1 MDISIQQ
8 LLPKDISAFAGL
20 LRVFEDVFEMK
31 GFILPEDAYLSTLLQ
46 KKEFVVFVA
55 RHGDTVIGGLTA
67 YVLAA
72 YYSESSEV
80 YLYDLAVATSFQR
93 KGIGRKLLQALTGF
107 CRENNF
113 REFFVQADEV
123 DTHAL
128 EFYRSTGGRPGKVVH
143 FTYPI

>member
-1 MDISIQQ
+1 MCAVYASRDI
-8 LLPKDISAFAGL
+8 GL
-20 LRVFEDVFEMK
+20 
-31 GFILPEDAYLSTLLQ
+31 
-46 KKEFVVFVA
+46 FVVFVA

-67 YVLAA
+67 YVLAG

-80 YLYDLAVATSFQR
+80 YLYDLAVAASFQR

-128 EFYRSTGGRPGKVVH
+128 EFYRSTGGRPEKVVH